1 MHNSSYIAEVHPCPE
16 CLAPVAN
23 VARRCQHCG
32 TDQPNVD
39 RDGYRRMAEAFSQT
53 VETAKDGHVR
63 DDHPLAPEPTAPGR
77 FPLKRFALRFRTLLK
92 TT

>member
-1 MHNSSYIAEVHPCPE
+1 MHNSSYIAEVHPCSE

-39 RDGYRRMAEAFSQT
+39 RDGYRRMAEAFSQP
-53 VETAKDGHVR
+53 VETPKDADVR
-63 DDHPLAPEPTAPGR
+63 NGHPLTAKSPASAR